1 MWALFDQWQ
10 FLAGLGMF
18 LFGMYLLEETVRL
31 LAGRSLRSLI
41 RRATGT
47 RLKGL
52 MVGVTTTAVLQ
63 SSSAVSLMVLAFVG
77 AGLMSLANAVAVIL
91 GTNIGT
97 TCTAW
102 IVALAGFELKID
114 AFALP
119 MIGIGGVGLI
129 FLAGSHRAR
138 NLCKLLISF
147 GFLFHGLDYIK
158 ESVESFAAAIDL
170 ARVPAIGPWAY
181 AGVGLLV
188 TAVIQSS
195 SATLAI
201 ALTALSSGIIDFPQ
215 AAAVVIGANIG
226 TTVTV
231 LIGAI
236 GGIPAKKQTAASS
249 LVFNT
254 ATALAVVPLLPLFF
268 HLINN
273 QFGLADRPVL
283 GIALFHTLFNLFGVL
298 LFLPLI
304 PALVRLLRRLF
315 PERRAILTRYLH
327 NATPQ
332 VAEAAL
338 AALTNEVRHQL
349 LLSIRAIGARYGLRP
364 VAGTPAA
371 EGLPAAGRRPPRPP
385 TYDDLERL
393 HAEIFTFSA
402 RIETQELDPREA
414 VLLDGVLRASRSI
427 MNATRTLHL
436 LQPEAE
442 EIDREEN
449 PLLVKAH
456 GTFRERMRQLWV
468 AVEELAAASQA
479 EPLEEALPRHLALL
493 EEADQA
499 FIRACSASVA
509 RLLVHEEEVTQ
520 LLMINRF
527 FNQSSRMLLLS
538 LQGLPAVNGTPAA
551 PAESPAPT
559 SPESVAP

>member
-18 LFGMYLLEETVRL
+18 LFGMYMLEETVRL

-158 ESVESFAAAIDL
+158 GSVESFAASIDL

-364 VAGTPAA
+364 VPGTPAA
-371 EGLPAAGRRPPRPP
+371 EGLPTAGRRPPRPP

-456 GTFRERMRQLWV
+456 GTFRERMRQLWA
-468 AVEELAAASQA
+468 AVEELAADPQA

-538 LQGLPAVNGTPAA
+538 LQGLPAVNGTATA

-559 SPESVAP
+559 SPETVAL

>member
-18 LFGMYLLEETVRL
+18 LFGMYMLEETVRL

-364 VAGTPAA
+364 VPGTPAA
-371 EGLPAAGRRPPRPP
+371 EGLPTAGRRPPRPP

-456 GTFRERMRQLWV
+456 GTFRERMRQLWA
-468 AVEELAAASQA
+468 AVEELAADPQA

-538 LQGLPAVNGTPAA
+538 LQGLPAVNGTAAA

-559 SPESVAP
+559 SPETVAL

>member
-18 LFGMYLLEETVRL
+18 LFGMYMLEETVRL

-349 LLSIRAIGARYGLRP
+349 LLSIRAIGSRYGLRP
-364 VAGTPAA
+364 VPGTPAA
-371 EGLPAAGRRPPRPP
+371 EGLPTAGRRPPRPP

-402 RIETQELDPREA
+402 RIETQELDSREA

-456 GTFRERMRQLWV
+456 GTFRERMRQLWA
-468 AVEELAAASQA
+468 AVEELAADPQA

-538 LQGLPAVNGTPAA
+538 LQGLPAVNGTATA

-559 SPESVAP
+559 SPETLAP

>member
-18 LFGMYLLEETVRL
+18 LFGMYMLEETVRL

-158 ESVESFAAAIDL
+158 GSVESFAAAIDL

-364 VAGTPAA
+364 VPGTPAA
-371 EGLPAAGRRPPRPP
+371 EGLPTAGRRTPRPP

-393 HAEIFTFSA
+393 HAELFTFSA
-402 RIETQELDPREA
+402 RIETQEPDPREA

-456 GTFRERMRQLWV
+456 GTFRERMRQLWA
-468 AVEELAAASQA
+468 AVEELAADPQA

-538 LQGLPAVNGTPAA
+538 LQGLPAVNGTAAA

-559 SPESVAP
+559 SPETVAL

>member
-18 LFGMYLLEETVRL
+18 LFGMYMLEETVRL

-364 VAGTPAA
+364 VPGTPAA
-371 EGLPAAGRRPPRPP
+371 EGLPTAGRRPPRPP

-456 GTFRERMRQLWV
+456 GTFRERMRQLWA
-468 AVEELAAASQA
+468 AVEELAADPQA

-538 LQGLPAVNGTPAA
+538 LQGLPAVNGTAAA

-559 SPESVAP
+559 SPETVAP